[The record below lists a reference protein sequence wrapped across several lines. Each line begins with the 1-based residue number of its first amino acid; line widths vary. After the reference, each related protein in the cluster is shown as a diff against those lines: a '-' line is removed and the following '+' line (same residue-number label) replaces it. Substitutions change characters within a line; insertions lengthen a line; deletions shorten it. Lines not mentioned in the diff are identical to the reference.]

1 MNTLIT
7 ELRAIK
13 QRYTS
18 NAGLW
23 VMIAGLAVM
32 FIPVFY
38 DLIVTTGI
46 WMDDVHAHGPYI
58 LAISLWLLSK
68 RWREADDIA
77 TFKPAVKLA
86 WIFFVLAA
94 LCYISGRSLDIIYLA
109 SGAFIFAMAGIV
121 CMEGGRRLLQ
131 VVRFPLFFMIFMMPL
146 PNSIVGP
153 VTDLMKFAVSTVT
166 VDMLRWAGLPAAQSG
181 VMIVLGQYHLLV
193 ADACAGMRTLFMLES
208 FGILY
213 LDLVAHRSRLRNILL
228 PVLIIPISFTA
239 NVIRV
244 IVLALITYYFGDAAG
259 QGFMHQLSGIVL
271 FLTGLMIMIGTDS
284 LLRLTSRKY
293 HGN

>member
-1 MNTLIT
+1 
-7 ELRAIK
+7 
-13 QRYTS
+13 
-18 NAGLW
+18 
-23 VMIAGLAVM
+23 
-32 FIPVFY
+32 
-38 DLIVTTGI
+38 
-46 WMDDVHAHGPYI
+46 
-58 LAISLWLLSK
+58 
-68 RWREADDIA
+68 
-77 TFKPAVKLA
+77 
-86 WIFFVLAA
+86 
-94 LCYISGRSLDIIYLA
+94 
-109 SGAFIFAMAGIV
+109 
-121 CMEGGRRLLQ
+121 
-131 VVRFPLFFMIFMMPL
+131 MMPL